1 MTKAHAAPAGRAG
14 LAPAYVTAGPAAGD
28 AKRVAAPAPARA
40 ASPDATPATSLKPT
54 LQPLGEYTRTLK
66 RVLPRHIFQ
75 PEPWRILWLLPLVA
89 GAMAGIVAVARF
101 DLPWGIDLALA
112 VVIGQAFAS
121 LGLFGHEVLHGS
133 VVRTPWLRNLA
144 GQICLWP
151 FAIGPR
157 LWRRWHNV
165 EHHGH
170 TQEHGEDP
178 DAMHTLEEFHARP
191 ALQYVYRIAPPVRAV
206 LTLVS
211 LSVWFSMHSVQMLR
225 RFLPEMPRRER
236 PVVVAQFLLPVAT
249 WVALGAW
256 IGFGDWVFAYLLPLL
271 VANFTVM
278 SYIVTNHLL
287 NPLTP
292 VNDPLAN
299 SLSVTLPRWVDVLHF
314 NFSHHTEHHVFPGLS
329 SKYAPLV
336 KRWCKTLWPERYHEM
351 PHWRALWLV
360 CTTPRVYE
368 RPTALIDPVRQQV
381 YPVLGH
387 GLERLAR
394 SGERAAQ
401 PVPDG
406 LTGGTQLAAPGSAA
420 SGIPPEQPSEPSA
433 DRDSTRKA
441 DRGNRRR
448 RGVAPTT
455 NIP

>member
-1 MTKAHAAPAGRAG
+1 M
-14 LAPAYVTAGPAAGD
+14 GD
-28 AKRVAAPAPARA
+28 
-40 ASPDATPATSLKPT
+40 
-54 LQPLGEYTRTLK
+54 YTRTLK

-89 GAMAGIVAVARF
+89 VAVAGIVAVARF
-101 DLPWGIDLALA
+101 DLPWGMDLALA
-112 VVIGQAFAS
+112 MVIGQAFAS

-151 FAIGPR
+151 FAVGPR

-206 LTLVS
+206 LTLLA
-211 LSVWFSMHSVQMLR
+211 LSVWFSLHSVQMLR

-236 PVVVAQFLLPVAT
+236 PVVVAQFLLPVAS

-256 IGFGDWVFAYLLPLL
+256 MGFGDWVFAYLVPLL

-287 NPLTP
+287 SPLTP

-299 SLSVTLPRWVDVLHF
+299 SLSVTVPRWVDVLHF
-314 NFSHHTEHHVFPGLS
+314 NFSHHTEHHVFPSLS

-336 KRWCKTLWPERYHEM
+336 KRWCKTLWPDRYHEM

-394 SGERAAQ
+394 PGERAAQ
-401 PVPDG
+401 PVPAG
-406 LTGGTQLAAPGSAA
+406 LTVHGEHAHGRPGRSGRRSAPPGA
-420 SGIPPEQPSEPSA
+420 GIGA
-433 DRDSTRKA
+433 LR
-441 DRGNRRR
+441 DRG
-448 RGVAPTT
+448 GWDPGQ
-455 NIP
+455 PGC

>member
-1 MTKAHAAPAGRAG
+1 MSEAARE
-14 LAPAYVTAGPAAGD
+14 L
-28 AKRVAAPAPARA
+28 R
-40 ASPDATPATSLKPT
+40 
-54 LQPLGEYTRTLK
+54 PLGTYTRTLK
-66 RVLPRHIFQ
+66 KVLPRHVFQ
-75 PEPWRILWLLPLVA
+75 PEPWRLLWIVPHSALALGGIAAVAWLELHWLLKLV
-89 GAMAGIVAVARF
+89 
-101 DLPWGIDLALA
+101 LA
-112 VVIGQAFAS
+112 VVIGHAFAS

-144 GQICLWP
+144 GQWCLWP

-191 ALQYVYRIAPPVRAV
+191 ALQLIYRIAPPLRAV
-206 LTLVS
+206 LTLLS
-211 LSVWFSMHSVQMLR
+211 LSVWFSFHAVQMLR
-225 RFLPEMPRRER
+225 RFLPAFPRREH
-236 PVVVAQFLLPVAT
+236 PVVLAQFALPVMS
-249 WVALGAW
+249 WLALAVW
-256 IGFGDWVFAYLLPLL
+256 IGARDWLFAYLIPLL
-271 VANFTVM
+271 VANFIVM

-299 SLSVTLPRWVDVLHF
+299 SLSVTVPRWVDVLHF
-314 NFSHHTEHHVFPGLS
+314 NFSHHTEHHIFPGLS

-336 KRWCKTLWPERYHEM
+336 KRWCKELWPDRYHEM

-368 RPTALIDPVRQQV
+368 RPTTLIDPVRQQV

-387 GLERLAR
+387 GLEEVGAAGPGRPAGAKGSRAR
-394 SGERAAQ
+394 
-401 PVPDG
+401 DG
-406 LTGGTQLAAPGSAA
+406 G
-420 SGIPPEQPSEPSA
+420 
-433 DRDSTRKA
+433 RKA
-441 DRGNRRR
+441 ATGE
-448 RGVAPTT
+448 A
-455 NIP
+455 

>member
-1 MTKAHAAPAGRAG
+1 MPT
-14 LAPAYVTAGPAAGD
+14 T
-28 AKRVAAPAPARA
+28 PAPRRRPHGSQEGVPTSAGSHPNDRDPLA
-40 ASPDATPATSLKPT
+40 PDATPATSLKPT

-101 DLPWGIDLALA
+101 DLHWGIDLALA

-206 LTLVS
+206 LTLLS
-211 LSVWFSMHSVQMLR
+211 LSVWFSLHSVQMLR

-256 IGFGDWVFAYLLPLL
+256 IGFRDWVFAYLVPLL

-287 NPLTP
+287 SPLTP

-299 SLSVTLPRWVDVLHF
+299 SLSVTVPRWVDVLHF

-368 RPTALIDPVRQQV
+368 RPTALIDPVRQQA

-387 GLERLAR
+387 GLERLA
-394 SGERAAQ
+394 GAGTGNRAHSVPA
-401 PVPDG
+401 PVPVSAG
-406 LTGGTQLAAPGSAA
+406 LTDGTQLSPPAAPA
-420 SGIPPEQPSEPSA
+420 SDTAPPQSPGPSA
-433 DRDSTRKA
+433 ERPATRTA
-441 DRGNRRR
+441 DRRNRRR
-448 RGVAPTT
+448 GGVAPRTT
-455 NIP
+455 TP